1 VPRRCR
7 CSCGGSRRMCG
18 EGKKGGHGRE
28 RERESV
34 AVQNRAQTHMLTCE
48 RD

>member
-1 VPRRCR
+1 
-7 CSCGGSRRMCG
+7 MCG

-28 RERESV
+28 RERERESV
-34 AVQNRAQTHMLTCE
+34 AVQNRARTHMLTCE